1 MEILKQGMGGGGAGF
16 FQRHTFMKFYY
27 IVKLNRGDI

>member
-1 MEILKQGMGGGGAGF
+1 MEILKQGMGGAGF

>member
-1 MEILKQGMGGGGAGF
+1 MEILKQGMGGGAGF